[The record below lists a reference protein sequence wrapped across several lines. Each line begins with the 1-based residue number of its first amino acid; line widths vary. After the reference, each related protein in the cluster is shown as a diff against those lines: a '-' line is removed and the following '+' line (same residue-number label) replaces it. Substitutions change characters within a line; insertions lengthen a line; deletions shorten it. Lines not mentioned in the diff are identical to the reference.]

1 MRKLACFMMLSVDGY
16 FEGRQPWSI
25 DWHTVDDE
33 FNQFAERQLAAS
45 DLLVFGRA
53 TYQGMAQ
60 YWPSPEALK
69 DDPVIAS
76 LMNSTP
82 KAVVSRTLRVGDMA
96 WANTQVLKEVEELAT
111 LKEQK
116 GKDMLVL
123 GSSVLTA
130 GLLEKGLLDEVRIM
144 MSPVLLGEGNSFAGH
159 PGHAHPLRLLG
170 ARQFRNGN
178 VLLTYAPRR
187 A

>member
-1 MRKLACFMMLSVDGY
+1 MMLSVDGY

-33 FNQFAERQLAAS
+33 FNEFAQRQLAAS

-60 YWPSPEALK
+60 YWPSSEALK
-69 DDPVIAS
+69 DDAVIAS
-76 LMNSTP
+76 LMNGTS
-82 KAVVSRTLRVGDMA
+82 KAVVSRTLQVGDVA
-96 WANTQVLKEVEELAT
+96 WANTRLLKDVEELAA
-111 LKEQK
+111 LKRQK
-116 GKDMLVL
+116 GEDMLVL

-144 MSPVLLGEGNSFAGH
+144 VSPVLLGEGNSFAAR
-159 PGHAHPLRLLG
+159 PGHSHPLQLV
-170 ARQFRNGN
+170 ATRQFRNGN
-178 VLLTYAPRR
+178 VLLTYALRR